1 MNFQS
6 LGVLECEKSLS
17 VRKPRLY
24 AAAVA
29 MLLGFV
35 FAASVNA
42 ADIANFDKPVLL
54 KAREQPID
62 GFIEELFGKLGV
74 PVQISPEIVGSVN
87 GDFEKSAREVFRDIS
102 SAFQLTLYFDGAV
115 AHVYSS
121 NDVVRSILP
130 VSQKVA
136 NRVVDNARKL
146 GFEDELNRVEAG
158 SDGGLVVTGSQR
170 FLEQIDEL
178 VVAIRGNTSP
188 TRTTTQSP
196 ASSEVTFR
204 VFRLKYGWADDVSLA
219 MGGQELIVPGIATV
233 LRELIGP
240 GTLNAPVTSV
250 RRSQGNTLPGLRGQ
264 GLQAVGGNGVLDP
277 AAQNQ
282 QAITDNPPTGSGPVQ
297 HQGVQSTIDTR
308 IVADTRLNAVIIRD
322 NADRMSMYANLIE
335 SLDVKPRMLEIEAT
349 IIDLNTD
356 RLRELGINWR
366 LQGSDDEALF
376 GNGTST
382 DLLLQPDAN
391 ITPRGEGG
399 IVSLVMGG
407 RTQFIARI
415 QALESQ
421 GAARIVSKPHV
432 ITLSNVEAILDT
444 TSTFFVRVAGEEE
457 VDLFNVSVGT
467 TLRVTPHVFDTDE
480 GAQIKLLVT
489 IEDGS
494 TTDRQVDSIPIID
507 RSTVNTQ
514 ALIRAGQSLLIG
526 GLVRESKSNTVRK
539 VPLLGS
545 VPGLGALFRSNGTS
559 STRVERMFLI
569 TPRLVD
575 VPTTVRTLNAPI
587 RSGEEYDII
596 ETAPLRT
603 IGLDSALIARDQ
615 LRELPE
621 QLPPMRS
628 SVTLTPGTVSAQ
640 DATTSKPIADPPN
653 STVIV
658 PVPEPPTLRQR
669 LPTQRSPSPLQSL
682 PDTGFDEIVSTT
694 AGAFKPDD
702 EGWTE
707 IPSHPVVNAV
717 PNAVPQPLKVDESG
731 WQEIR

>member
-6 LGVLECEKSLS
+6 NDLLDCEKSLRQ
-17 VRKPRLY
+17 RKLRLH
-24 AAAVA
+24 AATVV
-29 MLLGFV
+29 MLFGLV

-42 ADIANFDKPVLL
+42 ADIANFDKPVFL
-54 KAREQPID
+54 KAREQPVNS
-62 GFIEELFGKLGV
+62 FIEELFGKLSV
-74 PVQISPEIVGSVN
+74 PVQVSPEIVGSVN
-87 GDFEKSAREVFRDIS
+87 GDFEKSAREVFGDIS

-115 AHVYSS
+115 AHIYSS
-121 NDVVRSILP
+121 NDVVGSILP
-130 VSQKVA
+130 VTQKVA
-136 NRVVDNARKL
+136 RRVVENARKL

-158 SDGGLVVTGSQR
+158 SDGGLMVTGSQR

-178 VVAIRGNTSP
+178 VTAIRGNTS
-188 TRTTTQSP
+188 TTKTTTPSLAP
-196 ASSEVTFR
+196 SEVTFR
-204 VFRLKYGWADDVSLA
+204 VFRLKYAWAADVSLA
-219 MGGQELIVPGIATV
+219 MGGQELMIPGIATV

-240 GTLNAPVTSV
+240 GTLNAPVTST

-264 GLQAVGGNGVLDP
+264 GLQSVGGNGVRDA
-277 AAQNQ
+277 AAQSG
-282 QAITDNPPTGSGPVQ
+282 QAITENSDTRVESVQ
-297 HQGVQSTIDTR
+297 SSGVQSTDDTR

-322 NADRMSMYANLIE
+322 SADRMSMYENLIA

-366 LQGSDDEALF
+366 LQGSNDEALF
-376 GNGTST
+376 GNGTSS
-382 DLLLQPDAN
+382 DLLLQPGAN
-391 ITPRGEGG
+391 ITPQGEGG
-399 IVSLVMGG
+399 IISLVMGG
-407 RTQFIARI
+407 PTQFIARI

-432 ITLSNVEAILDT
+432 ITLSDVEAILDT
-444 TSTFFVRVAGEEE
+444 TSTFFVRVAGEQE

-494 TTDRQVDSIPIID
+494 TTDRQVDSIPVID

-514 ALIRAGQSLLIG
+514 ALINAGQSLLIG
-526 GLVRESKSNTVRK
+526 GLVRESKSSTVRK

-545 VPGLGALFRSNGTS
+545 IPVLGALFRSNGTS
-559 STRVERMFLI
+559 STRLERMFLI

-575 VPTTVRTLNAPI
+575 TPTAVRTLNAPI
-587 RSGEEYDII
+587 RSGEEYEIL
-596 ETAPLRT
+596 ESAPLRT
-603 IGLDSALIARDQ
+603 IGLDSALSGHDQ
-615 LRELPE
+615 NRPLPE

-628 SVTLTPGTVSAQ
+628 SVTLTSGMVSTGGNIA
-640 DATTSKPIADPPN
+640 SKPIADLPE
-653 STVIV
+653 

-669 LPTQRSPSPLQSL
+669 LLRELDQPSEQNR
-682 PDTGFDEIVSTT
+682 PDTGFDELVSTT
-694 AGAFKPDD
+694 VRALETDD
-702 EGWTE
+702 DGWSE
-707 IPSHPVVNAV
+707 IRTYPVVNAV
-717 PNAVPQPLKVDESG
+717 AQPEVDDSG